1 MLRILLF
8 SLLIVVQ
15 HGWAA
20 GFGINATRLIYP
32 QAANS
37 IAAELRNTQSSEPLL
52 VQVGVSDSPEA
63 RASAPFA
70 VTPPLFRLEPQ
81 SVNQVRILR
90 TGSELPADRES
101 VFYFHATAIAA
112 SKLPEK
118 AHAPGD
124 ALANARFGVGSVIKL
139 FYRPAGLGG
148 SSAAAQKNLQFSRQA
163 GSLRVTNPSPYYVSF
178 AGLQVAGKPLPLK
191 TPAALMLAPRGSHTW
206 PVNGPLPAGSR
217 VTWQTINDS
226 GGHSDHSATLP

>member
-1 MLRILLF
+1 MLRVLLF

-15 HGWAA
+15 PGWAA

-37 IAAELRNTQSSEPLL
+37 IAAELRNTHSSEPLL
-52 VQVGVSDSPEA
+52 AQVGVSDKPEA
-63 RASAPFA
+63 RSRAPFA

-81 SVNQVRILR
+81 SVNQVRITR
-90 TGSELPADRES
+90 TGGDLPADRES

-112 SKLPEK
+112 SEMPEK
-118 AHAPGD
+118 AHSQGD
-124 ALANARFGVGSVIKL
+124 ALANARFGVGNVIKL
-139 FYRPAGLGG
+139 FYRPAGLSG
-148 SSAAAQKNLQFSRQA
+148 SSVDAQKNLQFSWEA
-163 GSLRVTNPSPYYVSF
+163 GSLRVVNPSPYHVSF
-178 AGLQVAGKPLPLK
+178 AGLQVAGKPLPLN
-191 TPAALMLAPRGSHTW
+191 TPAALMLVPGGGHSW

-226 GGHSDHSATLP
+226 GGHNDHSAALP